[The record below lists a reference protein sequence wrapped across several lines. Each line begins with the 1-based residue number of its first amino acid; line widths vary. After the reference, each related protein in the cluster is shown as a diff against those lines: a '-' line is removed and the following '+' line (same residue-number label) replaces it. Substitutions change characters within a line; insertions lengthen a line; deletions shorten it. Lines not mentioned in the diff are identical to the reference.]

1 MYIVSRLEESV
12 CDLCTI
18 VCRQGR
24 NLRKVTIPFF
34 FQCQNV
40 RIFFFRTHLFLC
52 LSQVVKE
59 STETA
64 PGVSITVNSPP
75 KEQETATPN
84 SSPGPI
90 APRRMLPQ
98 DRAAVLPPTARA
110 SGGKQSPETRRLAE
124 ASAEDVKLTTEDL
137 KKGVRER
144 GRKIERK
151 KIMYI
156 SGMALPFFFF

>member
-1 MYIVSRLEESV
+1 MHYCLHTGPQL
-12 CDLCTI
+12 DKGDHTI
-18 VCRQGR
+18 FLPMSKCQG
-24 NLRKVTIPFF
+24 FF
-34 FQCQNV
+34 FG
-40 RIFFFRTHLFLC
+40 THLFLC

-75 KEQETATPN
+75 KEQETTAPN